1 MTGHSHQQNSSS
13 ENYKITRKVTLVGSV
28 IDGLLSV
35 LKISVG
41 LVGQSQALVA
51 DGVHSLSDLATD
63 VLVIWAAKHA
73 QAEPDEEHPYGHER
87 IETLATMALSLALL
101 AVAAGF
107 AYDAVTRIIDGTNLQ
122 NPGWLALITAA
133 ISMLAKEWTYHYT
146 VRAAKQINSDLLRA
160 NAWHSRT
167 DAASSVIVLLGVLGV
182 MLGFEYADALASIGV
197 SCMIGWIGWTLGR
210 TGIDELIDTSVEPEL
225 LREITNT
232 IRNIEGVVDVHQA
245 RTRKMAGK
253 IVMDSHITVNPMISV
268 SEGHRIGD
276 AVERALHRQFS
287 EVGDITIH
295 IDHEDDDVER
305 PSYHLPLRQQVL
317 ADISEV
323 LRQQKT
329 ILGNISLDDF
339 SDIKLHYVGGSI
351 QLELWLEFSPEHSHQ
366 LAYQLQNAL
375 QKELTNIEY
384 VNDVILVY
392 RTYANK

>member
-1 MTGHSHQQNSSS
+1 MTHHGHQQNSSS
-13 ENYKITRKVTLVGSV
+13 ENYQITRKVTLVGSV

-35 LKISVG
+35 LKISAG
-41 LVGQSQALVA
+41 LIGQSQALVA

-87 IETLATMALSLALL
+87 IETLATMALSVALL
-101 AVAAGF
+101 VVALGF
-107 AYDAVTRIIDGTNLQ
+107 AYDAITRIIDGTNLQ
-122 NPGWLALITAA
+122 HPGWLALIAAA
-133 ISMLAKEWTYHYT
+133 ISMLAKEWIYHYT
-146 VRAAKQINSDLLRA
+146 VRAANQINSDLLRA

-210 TGIDELIDTSVEPEL
+210 TGIDELIDTSIEPEL
-225 LREITNT
+225 LNEITAT
-232 IRNIEGVVDVHQA
+232 IRSIEGVVDVHQA

-276 AVERALHRQFS
+276 AVERALHQNFP

-305 PSYHLPLRQQVL
+305 PSYHLPLRGQVFS
-317 ADISEV
+317 DILDMLERHKV
-323 LRQQKT
+323 E
-329 ILGNISLDDF
+329 LGNISLEDF
-339 SDIKLHYVGGSI
+339 IEIKLHYVGGAI
-351 QLELWLEFSPEHSHQ
+351 QLELWQEFPADHMPQAVSESQ
-366 LAYQLQNAL
+366 TAL
-375 QKELTNIEY
+375 QKRLAQIEY
-384 VNDVILVY
+384 VSDIVVAY
-392 RTYANK
+392 RISTGK